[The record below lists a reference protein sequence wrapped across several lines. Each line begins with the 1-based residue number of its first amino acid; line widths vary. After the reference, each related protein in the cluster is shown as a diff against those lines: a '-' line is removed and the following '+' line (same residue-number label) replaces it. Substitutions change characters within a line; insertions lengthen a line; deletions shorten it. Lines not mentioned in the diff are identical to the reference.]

1 MTESEPKQYRLLR
14 KLLKA
19 LGLSQERIAEL
30 IAIIQSW
37 LATDRETAAEPEFP
51 YRLRDDL
58 LTAAEL
64 NFYRVLQAAVS
75 DWAVL
80 LVKINLG
87 DLFYASTGDYGQNMA
102 YRNRIARKHVD
113 FLLCDPETMRPLV
126 GIELDDSSHNRPDR
140 RERDAFVDTVF
151 ASAKLPLVHVPVSRS
166 YPTGRLR
173 EFLRQKASI
182 TQGSGAS
189 TGMTGE
195 EPAETAVPNCPRCQ
209 SPMIRRTAQRG
220 TNAGS
225 QFWGCSNYPDCRG
238 IRPL

>member
-75 DWAVL
+75 NWAVL

-173 EFLRQKASI
+173 EFLRQKAGI

-209 SPMIRRTAQRG
+209 SP
-220 TNAGS
+220 
-225 QFWGCSNYPDCRG
+225 
-238 IRPL
+238 